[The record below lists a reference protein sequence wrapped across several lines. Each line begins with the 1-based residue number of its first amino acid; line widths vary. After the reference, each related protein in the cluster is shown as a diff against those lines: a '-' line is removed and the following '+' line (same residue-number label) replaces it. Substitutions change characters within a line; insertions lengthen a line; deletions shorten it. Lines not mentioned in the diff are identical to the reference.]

1 MKDVKFTTIEGGE
14 IIPTKQTL
22 THWSSPDEIIASGYG
37 KITYREWCDREQARI
52 NSRGDGVKIIT
63 RVGGDRNGYIA
74 LYRTGV

>member
-1 MKDVKFTTIEGGE
+1 MKDVKLTTIEGGE

-63 RVGGDRNGYIA
+63 RVGGDQNGFIA